1 MRLVVREVIRTFSRA
16 PVLSALSVTT
26 IAFAL
31 FVLGLFGLVAINLRA
46 ALTDVEERVE
56 VVTYLRRGTP
66 VDVITVGRSDIE
78 AFPEVESVTYV
89 SEEDALVRARAELSE
104 FQGLFDDL
112 TTNPLP
118 ASLEIKL
125 KPGFRDSESVGA
137 VADRLR
143 GFWFASDIRYG
154 QDWLAKLDRL
164 RNVAAVVGFV
174 IGGAFA
180 VASVIIIGTTV
191 RMAVL
196 HRSREIAIMRLVGAT
211 DAFIRRP
218 FLLDGALKGTLGGLG
233 ALMLNLGAFA
243 AINALILRTS
253 FFQPLQAVAL
263 VLFGAVFGV
272 MASALSV
279 GRHLRQVTSG

>member
-1 MRLVVREVIRTFSRA
+1 MRLVLREVMRTVSRA

-46 ALTDVEERVE
+46 ALDDVEERVE
-56 VVTYLRRGTP
+56 IVTYLRRGTP
-66 VDVITVGRSDIE
+66 IDVVTVARSDIE
-78 AFPEVESVTYV
+78 AFPEVQSVTYV

-112 TTNPLP
+112 TVNPLP
-118 ASLEIKL
+118 ASLEVKL
-125 KPGFRDSESVGA
+125 SPGFRDSESVSR
-137 VADRLR
+137 VAERLS

-164 RNVAAVVGFV
+164 RSVAAVVVLV
-174 IGGAFA
+174 IGGAFG

-196 HRSREIAIMRLVGAT
+196 HRSKEIAIMRLVGAT
-211 DAFIRRP
+211 DSFIRRP
-218 FLLDGALKGTLGGLG
+218 FLLDGALKGALGGLG
-233 ALMLNLGAFA
+233 ALALNLAAFA
-243 AINALILRTS
+243 AINALILRTA
-253 FFQPLQAVAL
+253 FFQPMQALGL
-263 VLFGAVFGV
+263 VVFGAVFGLA
-272 MASALSV
+272 ASALSV
-279 GRHLRQVTSG
+279 GRHLRHVASG